1 MPFGVSTPEELQDR
15 IGKMLVSFNYL
26 MMYSNLFF
34 ACCVQYSPFQSMNRA
49 LASISVQKNLANE
62 AQSCISDCADSLKTE
77 HYEEEL
83 ESAKFA
89 VEAAGVAYSELL
101 EELAVID
108 GGVEVLNEVRK
119 IHSPAVESLRQELKK
134 VEKMGEGN

>member
-1 MPFGVSTPEELQDR
+1 M
-15 IGKMLVSFNYL
+15 
-26 MMYSNLFF
+26 FF
-34 ACCVQYSPFQSMNRA
+34 CIMCTILTFSINKPCP
-49 LASISVQKNLANE
+49 ASISVQKNLANE